1 MYQVCFDHEICKW
14 RLAGVAGCRVTLTF
28 EQAVVT
34 SPGHPLKS
42 GVEIRAVHGLEIT
55 PEQEALIHPNELRKL
70 GLVKGVRL
78 RQGYHLWRLNE
89 DGSVEQGT

>member
-14 RLAGVAGCRVTLTF
+14 RLAGVAGCRVTLIF

-34 SPGHPLKS
+34 SPGHPLRS

-55 PEQEALIHPNELRKL
+55 PEQEALIQPNELRKL

-78 RQGYHLWRLNE
+78 RQDYHLWRLNE